1 MYTDHILENLADGEE
16 ESCTGKV
23 DHWSEFAQYTKNQD
37 GLENVEQGQAD
48 QWEKLVQDIETDVAI
63 GVIDTGT

>member
-1 MYTDHILENLADGEE
+1 MDTDHILENLADSEK
-16 ESCTGKV
+16 ESCTGKI
-23 DHWSEFAQYTKNQD
+23 DHWPEFAQYAQDQD
-37 GLENVEQGQAD
+37 GLENVEQSQAN